1 MRVGDWGQRARR
13 DRVASEVEQ
22 KGQLLVTDEA
32 SKWIVHGERTVYES
46 DWVRVGL
53 ADISQPSGQRFEHHT
68 VWFPAPAM
76 TVLIDDSGQ
85 NVLMAWRHR
94 FAPDIWNWELP
105 GGIIDAGEEPRETAL
120 RELIE
125 ETGYRPRSLEPILV
139 FEPAVGMLRN
149 PNHLFLGRGA
159 ERVGDATEVNEGKF
173 EWVPLAKVPELIQG
187 GQIKNSGTLVGL
199 LHYLAFP
206 RDDA

>member
-1 MRVGDWGQRARR
+1 MQTEGPGW
-13 DRVASEVEQ
+13 
-22 KGQLLVTDEA
+22 T
-32 SKWIVHGERTVYES
+32 VHGEREVYDS

-53 ADISQPSGQRFEHHT
+53 ADISQPDGTRFEHHV

-76 TVLIDDSGQ
+76 TVLLDDAGQ

-105 GGIIDAGEEPRETAL
+105 GGIVDEGESPEEAAS

-125 ETGYRPRSLEPILV
+125 ETGYRPRQLKHLIT

-149 PNHLFLGRGA
+149 PHHVFVSHGA
-159 ERVGDATEVNEGKF
+159 EKVGEPTEENEGKF
-173 EWVPLAKVPELIQG
+173 EWVPLADVPNLIRDG
-187 GQIKNSGTLVGL
+187 KILNSGSLVGL
-199 LHYLAFP
+199 LHVLALGGK
-206 RDDA
+206 